1 MKIIAGDANDTD
13 DSYRGGSIE
22 TPSVH
27 SWKLFCDFSL
37 GVWFLVS

>member
-13 DSYRGGSIE
+13 DSYRGGSVE

-27 SWKLFCDFSL
+27 SWKLFCDFNL
-37 GVWFLVS
+37 GV